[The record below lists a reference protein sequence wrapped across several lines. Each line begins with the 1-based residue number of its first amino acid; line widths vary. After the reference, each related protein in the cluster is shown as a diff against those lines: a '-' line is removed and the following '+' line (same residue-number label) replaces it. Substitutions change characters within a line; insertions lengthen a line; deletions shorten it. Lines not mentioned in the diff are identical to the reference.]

1 MNKRFLNIAM
11 AALLLGGS
19 ATGFVSCKDY
29 DDDIDNLQG
38 QIDAINV
45 SLSKLQDLIDS
56 GSVIKSVT
64 NTSTG
69 VEFLMSDGKTYTV
82 TNGKDGEAGAP
93 GTSWTIGAD
102 GFWYKNG
109 DKTEFKAI
117 GQDGAVGPQGP
128 AGTPGTPGTPGAPGA
143 PGAPGENGKY
153 YVPNTETGCFDI
165 YQDGKK
171 VESTEISWRPAAGEN
186 KGVTAVYTG
195 NQLILTGVKDAEGK
209 DVPVTMQ
216 IGAPLGTLAFVPSVL
231 SNVGGY
237 PTTDKPFYH
246 IASYLDEAK
255 YVASNKD
262 FIPQTAWDKSN
273 VVETEYRISPQD
285 AFIPETSLG
294 AFINRVVTSRAAE
307 GDASKLMS
315 IRSFDPEGANTTGV
329 LIVKALFNQ
338 TAATKTGNDI
348 AAFQLWNGQ
357 VPFTSDYIAP
367 SSKGIDAVIVD
378 PKDVNEKYYPREK
391 AIVGDKGESSAF
403 IQSIVALNS
412 PANAV
417 MAYDKTLDIAP
428 LVDLYSTTMSE
439 FLTKLDF
446 DGIRYEYSLPAEY
459 LSDDVQ
465 KTNQQWFVK
474 LDGSVLSANAKNL
487 TEGLTPAI
495 GRTPVVRVDA
505 FMTANDGVTEK
516 LVASCYIKVSIEPV
530 AADPGKDKDALTT
543 DMTVKEFEY
552 HALSENKTLVGQ
564 MNWQDVNN
572 SIYGKTGL
580 TANNF
585 WNYYGGTNNQY
596 EVEISVIEKN
606 GNKKVLN
613 PNNKTAQA
621 NTTFSLAQD
630 GIFCEVTLGSGDTQ
644 TSNIRFDIDNKVKTE
659 NTYKDFDGK
668 GAQYTVTITV
678 NSDNTKSRGN
688 VVIKQVFYV
697 KEECKPYDFNPNYYY
712 GTFQGKPDC
721 VLTKG
726 TNKSGSWKLEMNIS
740 EVFKM
745 INGKSIYSYYK
756 DINNVKAIDFSMMPG
771 QTGATMTAVPQTG
784 DKTDDNIA
792 LNEAMTTEY
801 KFVAMQYDVTL
812 ENGETCNF
820 TFNIVFQNPFKS
832 GDIKGLEMNGNE
844 IGEITLETEPQVN
857 VIDVLNHDIYYWS
870 AKDEDLVLSEIATGT
885 YKLAPEMISVS
896 YAFAETDAYKTFKGQ
911 LAPGAIFKCDEETG
925 AITYDNLGAQLVPS
939 YDLEVIATVTI
950 ENISVVECKIPVA
963 IKGLK

>member
-1 MNKRFLNIAM
+1 M

-102 GFWYKNG
+102 GFWYKDG
-109 DKTEFKAI
+109 EKTEFKAI

-195 NQLILTGVKDAEGK
+195 NQLILTGVKDADGK

-294 AFINRVVTSRAAE
+294 TFINRVVTSRAAE

-378 PKDVNEKYYPREK
+378 PK
-391 AIVGDKGESSAF
+391 
-403 IQSIVALNS
+403 
-412 PANAV
+412 
-417 MAYDKTLDIAP
+417 
-428 LVDLYSTTMSE
+428 
-439 FLTKLDF
+439 
-446 DGIRYEYSLPAEY
+446 
-459 LSDDVQ
+459 
-465 KTNQQWFVK
+465 
-474 LDGSVLSANAKNL
+474 
-487 TEGLTPAI
+487 
-495 GRTPVVRVDA
+495 
-505 FMTANDGVTEK
+505 
-516 LVASCYIKVSIEPV
+516 
-530 AADPGKDKDALTT
+530 
-543 DMTVKEFEY
+543 
-552 HALSENKTLVGQ
+552 
-564 MNWQDVNN
+564 
-572 SIYGKTGL
+572 
-580 TANNF
+580 
-585 WNYYGGTNNQY
+585 
-596 EVEISVIEKN
+596 
-606 GNKKVLN
+606 
-613 PNNKTAQA
+613 
-621 NTTFSLAQD
+621 
-630 GIFCEVTLGSGDTQ
+630 
-644 TSNIRFDIDNKVKTE
+644 
-659 NTYKDFDGK
+659 
-668 GAQYTVTITV
+668 
-678 NSDNTKSRGN
+678 
-688 VVIKQVFYV
+688 
-697 KEECKPYDFNPNYYY
+697 
-712 GTFQGKPDC
+712 
-721 VLTKG
+721 
-726 TNKSGSWKLEMNIS
+726 
-740 EVFKM
+740 
-745 INGKSIYSYYK
+745 
-756 DINNVKAIDFSMMPG
+756 
-771 QTGATMTAVPQTG
+771 
-784 DKTDDNIA
+784 
-792 LNEAMTTEY
+792 
-801 KFVAMQYDVTL
+801 
-812 ENGETCNF
+812 
-820 TFNIVFQNPFKS
+820 
-832 GDIKGLEMNGNE
+832 
-844 IGEITLETEPQVN
+844 
-857 VIDVLNHDIYYWS
+857 
-870 AKDEDLVLSEIATGT
+870 
-885 YKLAPEMISVS
+885 
-896 YAFAETDAYKTFKGQ
+896 
-911 LAPGAIFKCDEETG
+911 
-925 AITYDNLGAQLVPS
+925 
-939 YDLEVIATVTI
+939 
-950 ENISVVECKIPVA
+950 
-963 IKGLK
+963 